1 VQNFA
6 GIRVERPDKQIKS
19 VMFYLRLI
27 LYSAVLVCC
36 AASQQVPDLV
46 TAPPLAL
53 KNGQSIDV
61 TLTGRHLSSIQSA
74 AVLNA
79 RGVTATLIEPP
90 KDDHLRLKF
99 TAASDAAGGERRFR
113 LIGPAG
119 VTGPV
124 RLFVSGYDVR
134 SLGTSDQPEDI
145 QLPATVIGQIATAG
159 QVQQFRFHGH
169 QGELLI
175 FDVSARRSGSL
186 LEAVVNVESDSG
198 RQLPCSLEHHAGDPL
213 LLFTP
218 PEDGDYVLHLG
229 DLRFRGGPEFSF
241 RITAGHIPYL
251 ESVLPSSGKPGSVI
265 QAKPIGYNIDGLAPI
280 AIDLTRT
287 APGSISVHVSA
298 PLGIS
303 NDIPFE
309 VTDLP
314 QFVESEPNDSPDE
327 ANLVKLPVE
336 ISGNTDR
343 PADEDF
349 FRFRIPYKQSV
360 SLEVLSARLGS
371 PMVPLLQ
378 LRGAKGEIIEANDGT
393 ADSDGQIIRELD
405 AGEYL
410 VSVRDLSYSGGP
422 GHWYRLKIEPLR
434 SLQPDFSARFQP
446 NTPRL
451 HRGGSVA
458 VWFDLRRFNGFRG
471 DITLMPESLPT
482 GVTASALTL
491 PENGSGWL
499 TLSAAP
505 DASLGTVPFRL
516 RTQAAVGMATVA
528 HDPQPD
534 VYLTVL
540 DPAPFAV
547 ETIAAL
553 TPRQIDEASAR
564 LKTLGEKL
572 AAPDSR
578 LESAQAKWEASIPKR
593 PIWTPLEPE
602 TFSSDKGT
610 RLHQLADDSILA
622 EGNIPDQDEY
632 TVVADTDL
640 KGITAVRLEALA
652 DARLPASGPGTA
664 PNGNFVLSKFRL
676 MVGEGDEPGHP
687 VELRRA
693 ASDFAQESFPAS
705 AAIDAKP
712 ASGWAIDPQEGRTH
726 AAVFRTASPIGFGA
740 GTTLTFVLSHQS
752 AFARHNL
759 GRFRLSVTTIDPAVL
774 NMVADLPQPIRAIFA
789 TPREQRSAQQRME
802 LAAYYRAIDPE
813 LASLR
818 NQERALRSFVGP
830 YAELQRL
837 QGALAASTPQ
847 FDADQKQWE
856 QSVAQGDA
864 WIVLQPTSAT
874 SDAATPLA
882 QESDGSIF
890 AVGKSPSA
898 DISHITASL
907 PIKSITAMR
916 LELLPDP
923 RLSASGPGRADDGSF
938 VLTGFEIEKS
948 GGKEIGNRALPITRA
963 AATAEQKDSPI
974 SSLIG
979 DAGPG
984 HWSAGPGA
992 GLPVEATFYFDG
1004 PVSLGD
1010 QPELSISLHQ
1020 AAQHGLGRFRLWVT
1034 SNPNPDAAPRLA
1046 GPILAI
1052 LKTPDAGR
1060 SAGQKRQISEYFRNI
1075 SPSLIAIRDRMA
1087 EVRALTPAMPPHA
1100 RRNQPVAIPVLV
1112 NRTDGFKGDVTV
1124 TLEGYVPGAPKL
1136 IATQIKVTPLN
1147 LMADLS
1153 FGVLTI
1159 QPAAA
1164 AEFAT
1169 RMVVLKAET
1178 KTGDEVITQYSPAFP
1193 LTIQN

>member
-1 VQNFA
+1 
-6 GIRVERPDKQIKS
+6 
-19 VMFYLRLI
+19 MFYVRLI
-27 LYSAVLVCC
+27 LCSVAVVCC
-36 AASQQVPDLV
+36 AASQQAPELAV
-46 TAPPLAL
+46 APPLAL
-53 KNGQSIDV
+53 KNGQSIEV
-61 TLTGRHLSSIQSA
+61 TLTGRYLSTIQSA
-74 AVLNA
+74 IVLDP
-79 RGVTATLIEPP
+79 RGVTATLVEPP
-90 KDDHLRLKF
+90 KDDQLRMKL
-99 TAASDAAGGERRFR
+99 TASSDASVGERRFR
-113 LIGPAG
+113 LSGPAG
-119 VTGPV
+119 VTGPL
-124 RLFVSGYDVR
+124 RLFVSSYDVR
-134 SLGTSDQPEDI
+134 PLGASDQPQDV

-175 FDVSARRSGSL
+175 FDVSARRSGSP
-186 LEAVVNVESDSG
+186 LEAVLTIQTESG
-198 RQLPCSLEHHAGDPL
+198 RQLSCTLEHHAGDPL
-213 LLFTP
+213 VLFTP
-218 PEDGDYVLHLG
+218 PEDGDYVLHLS
-229 DLRFRGGPEFSF
+229 DLRFRGGSEFSF
-241 RITAGHIPYL
+241 RIVAGHIPYL
-251 ESVLPSSGKPGSVI
+251 ESVLPSSGKPGTII
-265 QAKPIGYNIDGLAPI
+265 QAKPIGYNMDSLPPI
-280 AIDLTRT
+280 AIDLTHA
-287 APGSISVHVSA
+287 APGNISVHATA

-314 QFVESEPNDSPDE
+314 QFAESEPNDNADE
-327 ANLVKLPVE
+327 ANLVQLPVE

-360 SLEVLSARLGS
+360 SLEVLAARLGS

-378 LRGAKGEIIEANDGT
+378 LRSAKGDVIEANDGA
-393 ADSDGQIIRELD
+393 ADSDAQIIRELD

-410 VSVRDLSYSGGP
+410 ASVRDLSYSGGP
-422 GHWYRLKIEPLR
+422 GHWYRLKIEPAR
-434 SLQPDFSARFQP
+434 SLQPDFTARFQP
-446 NTPRL
+446 DLLRV
-451 HRGGSVA
+451 HRGGSAA
-458 VWFDLRRFNGFRG
+458 VWFDVRRSNGFRG
-471 DITLMPESLPT
+471 DITLIPESLPK
-482 GVTASALTL
+482 GITASALTL
-491 PENGSGWL
+491 PENGSGWI

-505 DASLGTVPFRL
+505 DADLGTMPLRL
-516 RTQAAVGMATVA
+516 RTQTAVGMVTVA

-534 VYLTVL
+534 AYLTVL
-540 DPAPFAV
+540 DPAPFTV
-547 ETIAAL
+547 ETVAAL
-553 TPRQIDEASAR
+553 TPQQIDEASAR

-572 AAPDSR
+572 TAPDSHI
-578 LESAQAKWEASIPKR
+578 ESAQAKWEASIPKR

-602 TFSSDKGT
+602 TFSSAKGT
-610 RLHQLADDSILA
+610 HLHQLSDGSIRV

-632 TVVADTDL
+632 TVVANTDL
-640 KGITAVRLEALA
+640 KGITTVRLEAIA
-652 DARLPASGPGTA
+652 DPRLPASGPGAA
-664 PNGNFVLSKFRL
+664 PNGNFVLSKFNL
-676 MVGEGDEPGHP
+676 MVGEADEPGHP

-693 ASDFAQESFPAS
+693 TSDFAQESFPAS
-705 AAIDAKP
+705 AAIDSKSTA
-712 ASGWAIDPQEGRTH
+712 GWAIDPQEGRTH
-726 AAVFRTASPIGFGA
+726 FAIFRTASPIGSGA

-774 NMVADLPQPIRAIFA
+774 NDVADLPPKILAIIA
-789 TPREQRSAQQRME
+789 TPLEHRSPQQRAE
-802 LAAYYRAIDPE
+802 IAAYYRSIDPE
-813 LASLR
+813 LTSLR

-864 WIVLQPTSAT
+864 WTVLQPTSAT

-890 AVGKSPSA
+890 AVGKSPDT
-898 DISHITASL
+898 DISHITASS

-923 RLSASGPGRADDGSF
+923 RLPASGPGRADDGSF

-963 AATAEQKDSPI
+963 VATAEQKDSPI

-984 HWSAGPGA
+984 HWSAGPGV

-1010 QPELSISLHQ
+1010 QPELSIGLHQ

-1034 SNPNPDAAPRLA
+1034 SNPNPDAAQRLA

-1060 SAGQKRQISEYFRNI
+1060 SAGQKRQISEYFRSM

-1087 EVRALTPAMPPHA
+1087 ELRALTPAMPPRA
-1100 RRNQPVAIPVLV
+1100 RRNQPVTIPVLL
-1112 NRTDGFKGDVTV
+1112 NRADGFKGDVTV
-1124 TLEGYVPGAPKL
+1124 TLEGYVPGNPKMT
-1136 IATQIKVTPLN
+1136 ATQIKVTPLILN
-1147 LMADLS
+1147 ADSL
-1153 FGVLTI
+1153 FGLLTI
-1159 QPAAA
+1159 QPAAT
-1164 AEFAT
+1164 AEFGT
-1169 RMVVLKAET
+1169 RMVVLKAEA
-1178 KTGDEVITQYSPAFP
+1178 KMGDEVITQYSPAFP